1 MAKRATA
8 KAQRKTNAQ
17 ASPKAKALV
26 RASAQAANE
35 LNKVSNDKP
44 YQNGLGDAIGYSG
57 GAGFPFN
64 QGSPY
69 TEQLSNV
76 NTIFKN
82 LRWYLISNFRQVL
95 SEVYVEIGLIQT
107 IVDVPTDDGFRG
119 GVEIKSKQL
128 EEDQIEELQTALE
141 RDDDYAAAAQATKW
155 NRLFGGAGII
165 VITDQ
170 DPETPLDLDSI
181 NEDTPLEFR
190 AVDMWELYFDIQNTE
205 GPGPHLE
212 QEEQEFYSYYGV
224 QLHKSRVFKLTGLE
238 APSFI
243 RPRLRGWG
251 YSVVEKLV
259 RSINQYLK
267 ATDLGFEVLDEFKLD
282 VYKIKNLTN
291 TLLSPQGEDQVRR
304 RIQLANWQK
313 NYQNAVVMD
322 SEDDFDHKQLS
333 FSGLGEAMAG
343 IRMQVASDM
352 RMPLTKLFGISAAGF
367 NSGEDDIEVYN
378 AMVESDVRGKIKW
391 HLLRMIEIKC
401 QKLFGFVPDDLRI
414 NFKPLRILSAEQEE
428 NVKTQKFNRLLQAK
442 QAGEVTRLEF
452 REGCNKDN
460 LLSITLDNAGD
471 QLNPDDP
478 DIADTLS
485 GIDVID
491 EAQPG
496 AGDDTDDD
504 ESAELAKPKAPDN
517 RMKVTRKAP
526 EAKVPNAKVK
536 NGAMKEQFYE
546 DMVPPFTPLQATER
560 GYAEKTNNSAA
571 FDRASYA
578 ADGGDS
584 WIDERR
590 REFFE
595 NPKGKVDEGL
605 WAKAKAASMKAF
617 GKEKW
622 QFVTWFYK
630 KHGGKF
636 A

>member
-1 MAKRATA
+1 MATKQPT
-8 KAQRKTNAQ
+8 KARRTNARIT
-17 ASPKAKALV
+17 PKAKGVVQDAAKAL
-26 RASAQAANE
+26 AKIENAPQAQ
-35 LNKVSNDKP
+35 P
-44 YQNGLGDAIGYSG
+44 YQNGLGAAVGYG
-57 GAGFPFN
+57 AGAGFPFN
-64 QGSPY
+64 QGAIG

-82 LRWYLISNFRQVL
+82 LRWYLVSNFRQVL
-95 SEVYVEIGLIQT
+95 SELYVEIGIVQT
-107 IVDVPTDDGFRG
+107 IVDVPTDDAFRG

-128 EEDQIEELQTALE
+128 DEDQIDELQISLE
-141 RDDDYAAAAQATKW
+141 RDEDYEAAAQATKW

-170 DPETPLDLDSI
+170 DPMTPLDMKAI
-181 NEDTPLEFR
+181 GEDTPLEFR
-190 AVDMWELYFDIQNTE
+190 AVDMWELYFDIENTE
-205 GPGPHLE
+205 GPGPSIE
-212 QEEQEFYSYYGV
+212 DNEDDEFYSYYGT
-224 QLHKSRVFKLTGLE
+224 QLHKSRVFRLNGLN

-267 ATDLGFEVLDEFKLD
+267 GTDLGFEVLDEFKLD

-291 TLLSPQGEDQVRR
+291 TLMTAAGEDQVRR

-333 FSGLGEAMAG
+333 FAGLAEAMGG

-352 RMPLTKLFGISAAGF
+352 RMPQTKLFGISSAGF

-378 AMVESDVRGKIKW
+378 AMVESEVRSKVKW

-401 QKLFGFVPDDLRI
+401 QKLFGMVPDDLRI

-428 NVKTQKFNRLLQAK
+428 NVKTQKFTRLLQAK
-442 QAGEVTRLEF
+442 QAAEITRHEF
-452 REGCNKDN
+452 REGCNKDA
-460 LLSITLDNAGD
+460 LLSITLDNSGD

-485 GIDVID
+485 GEDVVD
-491 EAQPG
+491 EKLPG
-496 AGDDTDDD
+496 AGDDEEDN
-504 ESAELAKPKAPDN
+504 ESAEIVKAKVPAAPKP
-517 RMKVTRKAP
+517 RTPKQ
-526 EAKVPNAKVK
+526 AKVPNTLKV
-536 NGAMKEQFYE
+536 
-546 DMVPPFTPLQATER
+546 FTPLQALER
-560 GYAEKTNNSAA
+560 AQAVKVKNSGA

-578 ADGGDS
+578 ADGGEG
-584 WIDERR
+584 WIDYR
-590 REFFE
+590 REEFFKH
-595 NPKGKVDEGL
+595 PLDAGL
-605 WAKAKAASMKAF
+605 WKRAEEAAQAAGHS
-617 GKEKW
+617 GKW
-622 QFVTWFYK
+622 QFVVWWYQ

-636 A
+636 NE

>member
-1 MAKRATA
+1 MAKRQSSRAGA
-8 KAQRKTNAQ
+8 ASQKASALP
-17 ASPKAKALV
+17 SKAKAV
-26 RASAQAANE
+26 IAASAKEAARIENAP
-35 LNKVSNDKP
+35 SRP
-44 YQNGLGDAIGYSG
+44 YQNGLGDAIGFTDMGS
-57 GAGFPFN
+57 AGFPFN
-64 QGSPY
+64 QGNPW
-69 TEQLSNV
+69 TVQLSNV

-95 SEVYVEIGLIQT
+95 SELYVEIGLVQT
-107 IVDVPTDDGFRG
+107 IVDVPTDDAFRG

-128 EEDQIEELQTALE
+128 DEDQIDELQTALE
-141 RDDDYAAAAQATKW
+141 RDDDYEAAATATKW

-170 DPETPLDLDSI
+170 DPSTPLDLEAID
-181 NEDTPLEFR
+181 EDTPLEFR
-190 AVDMWELYFDIQNTE
+190 AVDMWELYFDVENTE
-205 GPGPHLE
+205 GPGPQLE
-212 QEEQEFYSYYGV
+212 QDQTEHYSYYGV
-224 QLHKSRVFKLTGLE
+224 DLHKSRVFRLTGLT

-267 ATDLGFEVLDEFKLD
+267 SNDLGFEVLDEFKLD

-291 TLLSPQGEDQVRR
+291 SLLSPQGEEQIRR

-322 SEDDFDHKQLS
+322 KEDDFDHKQLS
-333 FSGLGEAMAG
+333 FSGLAEAMAG

-378 AMVESDVRGKIKW
+378 AMVESEVRSKIKW

-414 NFKPLRILSAEQEE
+414 SFKPLRILTAEQEE
-428 NVKTQKFNRLLQAK
+428 NVKTQRFNRLLQAK
-442 QAGEVTRLEF
+442 QAGEVTRFEF

-471 QLNPDDP
+471 SLNPDDP
-478 DIADTLS
+478 DIADHVE
-485 GIDVID
+485 GEQVD
-491 EAQPG
+491 EPIPGEGDNEDDSEFAQIKGKTG
-496 AGDDTDDD
+496 A
-504 ESAELAKPKAPDN
+504 SKKS
-517 RMKVTRKAP
+517 KKAP
-526 EAKVPNAKVK
+526 EAKIPNELEKV
-536 NGAMKEQFYE
+536 Q
-546 DMVPPFTPLQATER
+546 VFTALQTVER
-560 GYAEKTNNSAA
+560 AQAVKLKNSAA

-578 ADGGDS
+578 ADGGDA
-584 WIDERR
+584 WIDPRK
-590 REFFE
+590 RELYE
-595 NPKGKVDEGL
+595 NPRGKVDDAL
-605 WAKAKAASMKAF
+605 WTKAKVASQAAF

-622 QFVTWFYK
+622 QFMVWFYL

-636 A
+636 GQV